1 MVLGLLVAIGVL
13 VLAAVVLLVIL
24 LLRSGKTDT
33 QPLQPLLEAVSRT
46 EGVIRDELGKSRTDA
61 ANASQATR
69 QELGTTLMNAFT
81 AINGAIASA
90 ADQAGLQSSTGRQ
103 EVQSMLTN
111 GIKTIADSLAAASDL
126 GNQQAAALRVEVQ
139 TNLASLGDSL
149 RLQLGEIATANSSMM
164 NSHTSKVDKLLES
177 VGKGLDAVRDSL
189 ESKLTAFQQS
199 NSEESM
205 QSRKEIGETLKGF
218 SDSMHRQFSANTDT
232 ISKQFESFSNQILTL
247 TTNNETKME
256 AIRQSVETRL
266 QSIQEDNGKRLEEMR
281 VTVDEKLHAT
291 LETRLS
297 ESFKL
302 VSERLD
308 LVHTGLG
315 EMKALG
321 AGVGDLKRV
330 LSGVKTRGILGE
342 VLLGSLLEQ
351 MLSPEQYEKNVC
363 VREGSSERVDYAIK
377 MPGQDGTRSH
387 IYLSIDSKFPM
398 EDFQRLQVAYEEA
411 NVDQI
416 EVQLRQLETRI
427 KAEGKS
433 IRDKYINVPLTCDF
447 AILFLPNE
455 NLFAEVLR
463 RPGLQEYLSR
473 ECHVTVC
480 GPTNL
485 AGFLNSLSMGFR
497 TLAIAKK
504 SSEVWGTLGV
514 VKTEFGKFSDILEGV
529 KKKLIEATGKIDSAA
544 TRSRA
549 IERKLRDVEALPVT
563 AMAGIEEV
571 EVESMPDL
579 LAHLPDDPEVN

>member
-1 MVLGLLVAIGVL
+1 MILGLLIGIGGLVL
-13 VLAAVVLLVIL
+13 VAVFLLITLVI
-24 LLRSGKTDT
+24 RSGKSNTVDLRPI
-33 QPLQPLLEAVSRT
+33 QEAIGKSESTLRGELGVSRNESAT
-46 EGVIRDELGKSRTDA
+46 
-61 ANASQATR
+61 ASQGVR
-69 QELGTTLMNAFT
+69 LELSGILTNAITTITGSL
-81 AINGAIASA
+81 ASA
-90 ADQAGLQSSTGRQ
+90 AAEDCQRS
-103 EVQSMLTN
+103 
-111 GIKTIADSLAAASDL
+111 KDL
-126 GNQQAAALRVEVQ
+126 RNEVQ
-139 TNLASLGDSL
+139 TTIVA
-149 RLQLGEIATANSSMM
+149 LGEALRSQVNELAQANAAMM
-164 NSHTSKVDKLLES
+164 NIHTQKVDLLLEN
-177 VGKGLDAVRDSL
+177 VRTGLENVRANLD
-189 ESKLTAFQQS
+189 EKLTAFQQS
-199 NSEESM
+199 NSDEALK
-205 QSRKEIGETLKGF
+205 SRKEMGETLKGF
-218 SDSMHRQFSANTDT
+218 ADSMHKQFSANTDT
-232 ISKQFESFSNQILTL
+232 MSKQFESFNAQILAL
-247 TTNNETKME
+247 TTNNETRME
-256 AIRQSVETRL
+256 AIRLGVETRL
-266 QSIQEDNGKRLEEMR
+266 QAIQEDNGKRLEEMR
-281 VTVDEKLHAT
+281 QTVDEKLQST
-291 LETRLS
+291 LSTRLG

-302 VSERLD
+302 VSDRLE

-342 VLLGSLLEQ
+342 VLLGTLLEQ
-351 MLSPEQYEKNVC
+351 MLSPDQFEKNVC
-363 VREGSSERVDYAIK
+363 VRTGSAERVDYAIK

-387 IYLSIDSKFPM
+387 IYLSVDSKFPL
-398 EDFQRLQVAYEEA
+398 EDFQRLQQAYEDA
-411 NVDQI
+411 NAEQI
-416 EVQLRQLETRI
+416 EIQLKQLESRI
-427 KAEGKS
+427 KTEGRS

-549 IERKLRDVEALPVT
+549 IERKLRDVEAMPVT
-563 AMAGIEEV
+563 ALAGVEEV
-571 EVESMPDL
+571 DVETMPDL
-579 LAHLPDDPEVN
+579 LTHFPDDPESN